1 MVRGLLCQRTSRP
14 SRMARGGVRRMET
27 KLMRKATR
35 TWSIF
40 ARRWTPGTGSLFG
53 RAVLLGGAFLFGMFA
68 A

>member
-1 MVRGLLCQRTSRP
+1 
-14 SRMARGGVRRMET
+14 MET
-27 KLMRKATR
+27 RLMRKATR

-40 ARRWTPGTGSLFG
+40 ARRWTRGTGPMFG

>member
-1 MVRGLLCQRTSRP
+1 
-14 SRMARGGVRRMET
+14 MET
-27 KLMRKATR
+27 KVMRKASR

-40 ARRWTPGTGSLFG
+40 TRRWTRGTGALVS